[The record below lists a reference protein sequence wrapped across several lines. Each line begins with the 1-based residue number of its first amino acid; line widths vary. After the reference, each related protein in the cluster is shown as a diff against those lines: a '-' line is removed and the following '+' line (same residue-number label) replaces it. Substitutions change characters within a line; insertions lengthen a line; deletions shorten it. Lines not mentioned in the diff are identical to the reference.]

1 MSLEPDLKQARD
13 FLALLAG
20 DDAVTFQTFDDGA
33 TKNPR
38 LARILHGNLE
48 EHGATLASLNAQGAG
63 VFAMVNR
70 GDGLGRKA
78 ANVTDIR
85 ALFVDLDGAPL
96 EPVLACGLDPH
107 IVIESSPARYHA
119 YWLANDCQLDRFT
132 PLQAAIA
139 TKFNGDRVVKDLPRV
154 MRLPGFWHQKSEPF
168 QTRII
173 NQSPV
178 APYAVEKIVSALQL
192 DLSPAAPAA
201 AKPVSADGSIP
212 AGARN
217 GTLASLAGSMRRKGM
232 SFEAIHAALLQEN
245 AARCA
250 PPLPESD
257 VRDIAQSVSRYAPD
271 EAASQPTYSRKELA
285 AMIEA
290 TDDFDELT
298 GRIAGLTSQGDLR
311 ETERDALRKTIAK
324 KANVSVASLKADA
337 KTCQHVSAT
346 RDRDHLSAARQV
358 IAAFGEGNLIHAQSF
373 LWRWDGSGVW
383 RKQDDRETKQKIHAV
398 SANAELTATVVGS
411 ILDLTKTEAN
421 RASHKFDTEART
433 INCAN
438 GELELDENGQ
448 WRLLPHDREHYHTA
462 MLPVAYDPAATA
474 PRFGM
479 FLEEI
484 FQGDQDSADK
494 AQIVLEAIG
503 YTLIPDCFLEKFFML
518 IGSGANGK
526 SVLLRVLAALVGRE
540 HVTAVQP
547 SQFENR
553 FQRAHLHGKLANIIT
568 EIAEG
573 AEIADAQLK
582 SLVSGETTTAEH
594 KHRDPFDFTPYAKHW
609 FGTNHLPHTRD
620 FSDALFRRAIVLAF
634 NNKFDGERR
643 DVRLAD
649 KLLLEL
655 PGILNLA
662 LEGLKQLTQHRQF
675 TASSSAVE
683 ISRLWRQEA
692 DQVAQFV
699 DDACETGADCR
710 ATSAELYTRY
720 QSWAMDAGVRRQL
733 NRNNFTG
740 RLKRLG
746 YEPDRGTGGTRM
758 IAGIRP
764 RQTPEFATG
773 HNGYAVIRG

>member
-1 MSLEPDLKQARD
+1 MSLEPNLQQAQA

-20 DDAVTFQTFDDGA
+20 DEAVTFQTFDDGA

-48 EHGATLASLNAQGAG
+48 EHGATLANLNAQGAG
-63 VFAMVNR
+63 IFVMVNR

-119 YWLANDCQLDRFT
+119 YWLADGCQLDRFT

-139 TKFNGDRVVKDLPRV
+139 AKFNGDRVVKDLPRV
-154 MRLPGFWHQKSEPF
+154 MRLPGFWHQKGEPF
-168 QTRII
+168 QTRVI
-173 NQSPV
+173 NQNPV

-192 DLSPAAPAA
+192 DLPPAATPAA
-201 AKPVSADGSIP
+201 AKPVSTDGPIP

-298 GRIAGLTSQGDLR
+298 GRIAGLISQGDLR
-311 ETERDALRKTIAK
+311 EAERDALRKAIAK
-324 KANVSVASLKADA
+324 KASVSVASLKADA
-337 KTCQHVSAT
+337 KTHQHVSAT

-358 IAAFGEGNLIHAQSF
+358 IAAFGDGNLIHAQSF

-421 RASHKFDTEART
+421 RASHKFDTAART

-438 GELELDENGQ
+438 GELELDGNGQ
-448 WRLLPHDREHYHTA
+448 WRLLPHCREHYHTA

-474 PRFGM
+474 PRFGL

-484 FQGDQDSADK
+484 FHGDPDSADK
-494 AQIVLEAIG
+494 GQIVLEAMG

-620 FSDALFRRAIVLAF
+620 FSDALFRRAVVLAF
-634 NNKFDGERR
+634 NNKFNGERR

-662 LEGLKQLTQHRQF
+662 LEGLKQLTQNRQF
-675 TASSSAVE
+675 SACASAEE
-683 ISRLWRQEA
+683 ITRQWRQEA

-699 DDACETGADCR
+699 EDACDTGADCR

-720 QSWAMDAGVRRQL
+720 QGWAMDAGVRRQL

-758 IAGIRP
+758 IAGVRP
-764 RQTPEFATG
+764 RLAVG
-773 HNGYAVIRG
+773 GYGAVRG

>member
-1 MSLEPDLKQARD
+1 MSQAQH
-13 FLALLAG
+13 FLTLLAG
-20 DDAVTFQTFDDGA
+20 DEPVTFQTFDDGA
-33 TKNPR
+33 TKTPK

-48 EHGATLASLNAQGAG
+48 EHAATLSALNAQGAG
-63 VFAMVNR
+63 VFVMVNR

-78 ANVTDIR
+78 ANVTGIR
-85 ALFVDLDGAPL
+85 ALFVDLDGSPL
-96 EPVLACGLDPH
+96 EPVLICAIEPH
-107 IVIESSPARYHA
+107 LTIESSADRYHA
-119 YWLANDCQLDRFT
+119 YWLTDDCPLDRFT
-132 PLQAAIA
+132 PLQAALA
-139 TKFNGDRVVKDLPRV
+139 AKFNGDRVVKDLPRV
-154 MRLPGFWHQKSEPF
+154 MRLPGFWHQKGEPF
-168 QTRII
+168 QTRIL
-173 NQSPV
+173 NQNSV
-178 APYAVEKIVSALQL
+178 APYPVEKIISALRL

-201 AKPVSADGSIP
+201 AKPVSQNMQIP
-212 AGARN
+212 EGARN
-217 GTLASLAGSMRRKGM
+217 STLASLAGSMRRKGM
-232 SFEAIHAALLQEN
+232 SFEAIHAALLLEN
-245 AARCA
+245 TARCV

-257 VRDIAQSVSRYAPD
+257 VRDIAQSVGRYVPND
-271 EAASQPTYSRKELA
+271 AASQPTYTRKALA

-298 GRIAGLTSQGDLR
+298 GRIAGLASKGDLR

-324 KANVSVASLKADA
+324 KANVSVASLKVDA
-337 KTCQHVSAT
+337 KSCQQVSAT

-358 IAAFGEGNLIHAQSF
+358 IAAFGDGNLIHAQSY

-421 RASHKFDTEART
+421 RAGHKFDTEART

-438 GELELDENGQ
+438 GELELDEKGQ
-448 WRLLPHDREHYHTA
+448 WCLLPHDREHYHTA

-474 PRFGM
+474 PRFCL

-484 FQGDQDSADK
+484 FKGDPDSK
-494 AQIVLEAIG
+494 EKGQIVLEAMG

-518 IGSGANGK
+518 IGAGANGK

-634 NNKFDGERR
+634 NNKFDGKQR
-643 DVRLAD
+643 DVRLAE

-662 LEGLKQLTQHRQF
+662 LEGLKRLTQHRQF
-675 TASSSAVE
+675 TTCASAEE
-683 ISRLWRQEA
+683 ITRQWRQEA

-699 DDACETGADCR
+699 EDACETGTACR

-720 QSWAMDAGVRRQL
+720 QGWALDAGVRRQL

-758 IAGIRP
+758 IAGVKP
-764 RQTPEFATG
+764 KLAMG
-773 HNGYAVIRG
+773 GYGAVRS